1 MNEGEGEG
9 ESKSESESESHG
21 ERGRYVAP
29 VAAWLVRVSTD
40 TSGMLYDDASLN
52 VADRIPAVTT

>member
-1 MNEGEGEG
+1 
-9 ESKSESESESHG
+9 
-21 ERGRYVAP
+21 
-29 VAAWLVRVSTD
+29 VRVSTD